1 MTLKYNLTIRVGCE
15 KYELILDTEHK
26 KSFVGTMLSHYRE
39 YGIERGALD
48 EWCERHGIEY
58 KRSFGYRKD
67 KGIFW
72 NIWNAA
78 SAFAM
83 RYCWDSTSA

>member
-1 MTLKYNLTIRVGCE
+1 MIRW

-26 KSFVGTMLSHYRE
+26 KSFVGTMLSHCRE

-58 KRSFGYRKD
+58 KRCYSYRRDQGLVWNLGEAFKALRVRLSFDLGR
-67 KGIFW
+67 
-72 NIWNAA
+72 A
-78 SAFAM
+78 
-83 RYCWDSTSA
+83 